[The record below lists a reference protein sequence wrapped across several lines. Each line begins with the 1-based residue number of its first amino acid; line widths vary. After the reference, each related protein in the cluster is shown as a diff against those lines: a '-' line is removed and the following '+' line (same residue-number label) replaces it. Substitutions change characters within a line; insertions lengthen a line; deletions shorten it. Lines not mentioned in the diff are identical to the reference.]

1 MMDIKISEIK
11 ELDDGG
17 AELIVNLD
25 EETTRF
31 LINYAVVDL
40 LTKGLA
46 DIRKLWDGNQA
57 VEFKE

>member
-1 MMDIKISEIK
+1 MDITISEIK
-11 ELDDGG
+11 ELDNGG

-31 LINYAVVDL
+31 LINYAVIDIL
-40 LTKGLA
+40 KKNLA
-46 DIRKLWDGNQA
+46 EVKELWDGSKA

>member
-1 MMDIKISEIK
+1 MEINVSEVK

-40 LTKGLA
+40 LQKGLYE
-46 DIRKLWDGNQA
+46 IKELWDGSKA
-57 VEFKE
+57 VESKE